1 MAKAL
6 NNQDL
11 IRKLKPNPLKPF
23 YRRAV
28 HSHVGSGLYVKVT
41 AAAGRKYVARYI
53 IKGKP
58 VDVTIGNAMSMTL
71 QEAKDKH
78 LEGYNLAADG
88 LDPRLSWQA
97 RIKSNEQAT
106 TMQSLFDEW
115 LQFYGATP
123 SQRPKRSGSIRL
135 AGTDTA
141 KPSSDRCWCATS
153 TDRYSCH
160 FLES

>member
-71 QEAKDKH
+71 QE
-78 LEGYNLAADG
+78 
-88 LDPRLSWQA
+88 
-97 RIKSNEQAT
+97 
-106 TMQSLFDEW
+106 
-115 LQFYGATP
+115 
-123 SQRPKRSGSIRL
+123 
-135 AGTDTA
+135 
-141 KPSSDRCWCATS
+141 
-153 TDRYSCH
+153 
-160 FLES
+160 